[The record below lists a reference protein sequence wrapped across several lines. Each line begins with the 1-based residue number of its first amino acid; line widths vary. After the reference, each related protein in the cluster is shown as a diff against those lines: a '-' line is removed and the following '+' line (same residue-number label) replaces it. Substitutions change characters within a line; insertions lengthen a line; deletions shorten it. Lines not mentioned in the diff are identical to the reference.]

1 MLVCGSALPS
11 ASSIVGLSTPGSVTK
26 TCACAH
32 CGVRGHEEFECPT
45 LFAAVFG
52 EQMPGFLRDGRR
64 DALAWGDDG
73 SITAET
79 ALRWLYMQRQGFFWR
94 NGRAGAKGVRTETAR
109 ETDETRAVGV
119 DCVVTG
125 VERESERTGDGTS
138 GLGAQEFIGHGLHNG
153 DAG

>member
-11 ASSIVGLSTPGSVTK
+11 AASIVGLSTPGAVAK

-52 EQMPGFLRDGRR
+52 EQMPGFLCDGRR

-79 ALRWLYMQRQGFFWR
+79 ALRWLHM
-94 NGRAGAKGVRTETAR
+94 
-109 ETDETRAVGV
+109 
-119 DCVVTG
+119 CVYILYLYIVYLYVCYG
-125 VERESERTGDGTS
+125 YGW
-138 GLGAQEFIGHGLHNG
+138 AN
-153 DAG
+153 